1 MIAYRINER
10 LDVKQIALVPRQ
22 KTSIPFPVT
31 TIDTESYH
39 ITPLKRDPFL
49 GKVKKKKS
57 KNTYKATPK
66 DLNIPEMRYVGF
78 IEGAKKNNAVFLLTI
93 DGYSYIFRNG
103 ETVNAIT
110 LIDGNSSSVTIRYK
124 KKVYTLKLVV

>member
-31 TIDTESYH
+31 TIDTESFD

-49 GKVKKKKS
+49 GKIKKKKS

-78 IEGAKKNNAVFLLTI
+78 IEGVKKNNAVFLLTI

-103 ETVNAIT
+103 ETVNTIT